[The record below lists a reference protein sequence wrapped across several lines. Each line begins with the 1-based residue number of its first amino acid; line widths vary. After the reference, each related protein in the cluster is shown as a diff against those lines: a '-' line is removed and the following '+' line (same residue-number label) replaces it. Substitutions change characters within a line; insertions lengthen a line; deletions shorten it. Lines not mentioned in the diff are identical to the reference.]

1 MAKYSKSVKHC
12 NMLNIINLKYDMNNL
27 KNQNECWSISK
38 QGYLP
43 LECLRLVEFGMLA

>member
-1 MAKYSKSVKHC
+1 MAKYLKSAKHR
-12 NMLNIINLKYDMNNL
+12 NMLNIINLKYGINNS

-43 LECLRLVEFGMLA
+43 LECLRLVEFGMLV